1 MILNVLWK
9 KLLLFMIRTRINWVF
24 RNMRLLL
31 NSNPEIEILIYKK
44 EVKARKISRSNKK
57 RI

>member
-9 KLLLFMIRTRINWVF
+9 KLLPFMIRTRINWVF